1 MEQPNRNLNE
11 YRVDVEYTNTLSK
24 RLFHFE
30 MKLEMYG
37 PLGWSE
43 EFFFFFPFKLCLF
56 ELYNVFDGKS

>member
-43 EFFFFFPFKLCLF
+43 EFFFFLFKLCLF
-56 ELYNVFDGKS
+56 ELYNVFDGQS

>member
-43 EFFFFFPFKLCLF
+43 EFFFFFSF
-56 ELYNVFDGKS
+56 